1 MSETRNSFDGFVRVD
16 GRVGVR
22 NHLLVLSN
30 TGLTGPT
37 ARRIA
42 DGLAGSVVV
51 DYVYNTGLVGEDG
64 KAQHRA
70 LLGLALNSNVGAVL
84 LISAN
89 PPAAEELAQE
99 IAKSGK
105 PTELIT
111 LNDCGHDAV
120 TLTERGLRAGAKLVK
135 EISTYRRETVPVSN
149 LYIGLEC
156 GRSDPSSGLV
166 ANPLVGLIAD
176 CLVDAGATAI
186 IGESVEWLGAEH
198 LLANR
203 AATPEVGQTIL
214 DTVDAIEQAA
224 INSGIDLTGHNP
236 DPTNIAAGLSTIEEK
251 SLGNIAK
258 SGSRPIQSLVKW
270 AEPPQGP
277 GLHLMDAPSYAP
289 ESLTGFAASGCQL
302 LLFTTGVGNSFVNS
316 ISPTIKVSGNPE
328 SCERLQEQ
336 LDFKCPEVFVGEQ
349 SIEDAAGE
357 LQDVVLDIASGTWT
371 WGEILGEGG
380 EAFSRF
386 GAAL

>member
-1 MSETRNSFDGFVRVD
+1 M
-16 GRVGVR
+16 
-22 NHLLVLSN
+22 
-30 TGLTGPT
+30 
-37 ARRIA
+37 
-42 DGLAGSVVV
+42 
-51 DYVYNTGLVGEDG
+51 
-64 KAQHRA
+64 
-70 LLGLALNSNVGAVL
+70 GLALNSNVGAVL

-270 AEPPQGP
+270 AEPPQDP

-336 LDFKCPEVFVGEQ
+336 LDFKCLEVFVGEQ